1 MEKGYIK
8 QFDDLVANAMV
19 TIKETL
25 TKKGNVTFDLKTLIE
40 NGECPYDSQY
50 INCYKDDY
58 SNQRAAFILSEI
70 TPDTV
75 KGIMLT
81 GYDEMDFPF
90 DADELENEIEE
101 LIIAELPNVSVLM
114 LADIVNY
121 NKGE

>member
-1 MEKGYIK
+1 MK
-8 QFDDLVANAMV
+8 QFDDLVLNATV
-19 TIKETL
+19 TIKEIL

-40 NGECPYDSQY
+40 NGECPYDSPY
-50 INCYKDDY
+50 INCYKDYY
-58 SNQRAAFILSEI
+58 SNHQAAFILSEI

-101 LIIAELPNVSVLM
+101 LDIAELPNVSVLV